1 MNEEELLLII
11 KKTLATDFGF
21 KLLKHLLNETG
32 IFENTVNFE
41 SVNKQYFLQGK
52 KSAGNYL
59 LELIR
64 IGDFDSYIKLQKERE
79 E

>member
-1 MNEEELLLII
+1 MNDEELLLIT
-11 KKTLATDFGF
+11 KKTLAKDFGY
-21 KLLKHLLNETG
+21 KLIKHLVNESG

-52 KSAGNYL
+52 KSTGNYL

-64 IGDFDSYIKLQKERE
+64 LADFESYTKLQKERE
-79 E
+79 D